1 MNGGDSTAAPKRPVG
16 TERIAVAQLTL
27 PRQQVKR
34 RWILPRHWTRYLY
47 PAPLLIILATLIIFP
62 ILYAIRYSFYDYYL
76 TRGTMR
82 FVGLRNFADALHD
95 DIFRQAIWVNIRII
109 VVSLIAEFTLG
120 LLLALACANIR
131 RGRAIIVALLT
142 VPIMVSTSA
151 TGMAFRMIMLPE
163 YGPLNYILGRLI
175 GRDWVAIDWTGDR
188 QWAIWSLVIANVW
201 HAMPFVML
209 ILLAGLVTIN
219 QELYEAAKI
228 DGAGSGRL
236 FLDITLP
243 LLRGPLLVAF
253 LLRLIELIKLFDLV
267 YLLTQGGPARST
279 ETMSFY
285 VYYVGLRFFRVGY
298 GVTLSLFLLVLT
310 FMLAYALVRL
320 TRRQEVAA

>member
-1 MNGGDSTAAPKRPVG
+1 
-16 TERIAVAQLTL
+16 
-27 PRQQVKR
+27 
-34 RWILPRHWTRYLY
+34 
-47 PAPLLIILATLIIFP
+47 
-62 ILYAIRYSFYDYYL
+62 
-76 TRGTMR
+76 MR
-82 FVGLRNFADALHD
+82 FVGLRNYADALHD

-109 VVSLIAEFTLG
+109 VVSLIAEFTIG

-163 YGPLNYILGRLI
+163 YGPLNYILGRLV

-188 QWAIWSLVIANVW
+188 RWAIWSLVIANVW

-228 DGAGSGRL
+228 DGAGSRRL

-320 TRRQEVAA
+320 TRRQEVAT